1 MRFAV
6 SMPNFGV
13 GLDAAAVADAA
24 ATAEGAGWDAFY
36 LWDHTLAFM
45 PGAVDL
51 VDPWI
56 ALTVAA
62 TRTSRI
68 RLGTAVTPLPRR
80 RPVTV
85 ARQVVT
91 LDRLSGG
98 RVTLG
103 VGIGAMP
110 FEWEYSGEETDLVV
124 RGDMLDEGLDVVTR
138 LWTAQPVEHRGTH
151 YRLAGPDGWGALHHP
166 PPVQQP
172 RVPIWVAGTW
182 LGDGSSGGRPLR
194 RAARWDGVLPMRLDG
209 GWAPS
214 DTAGVAAA
222 VSRHRGSLAGFDV
235 AVPGESD
242 GATPGSVVAA
252 HADAGATW
260 WVEAVHPWRFGFT
273 EGGPWPWRAMLD
285 RIAAGPPGG
294 G

>member
-1 MRFAV
+1 MQCAV

-13 GLDAAAVADAA
+13 GLDAAGVGDAA
-24 ATAEGAGWDAFY
+24 AAAEAAGWDAFF

-45 PGAVDL
+45 PGPVDL

-62 TRTSRI
+62 TRTTRL

-80 RPVTV
+80 RPVDL

-103 VGIGAMP
+103 VGSGAMP
-110 FEWEYSGEETDLVV
+110 WEWDYSGEEPDAVV

-138 LWTAQPVEHRGTH
+138 LWSGQPVRHEGAH

-166 PPVQQP
+166 PPAQQP
-172 RVPIWVAGTW
+172 RVPVWVAGTW
-182 LGDGSSGGRPLR
+182 LGSGSGGRPLR
-194 RAARWDGVLPMRLDG
+194 RAARWDGVMPMRIDG
-209 GWAPS
+209 RWEPS
-214 DTAGVAAA
+214 DTAGVVAAIT
-222 VSRHRGSLAGFDV
+222 RHRGALDGFDV
-235 AVPGESD
+235 AVPGESEA
-242 GATPGSVVAA
+242 GSPGSTLAP
-252 HADAGATW
+252 HAEAGATW
-260 WVEAVHPWRFGFT
+260 WVEAVHPWRFGYT
-273 EGGPWPWRAMLD
+273 DGGRWPAQAMLD
-285 RIAAGPPGG
+285 RITAGPPRG
-294 G
+294 

>member
-6 SMPNFGV
+6 STPNFGT

-24 ATAEGAGWDAFY
+24 VLAEQAGWDAFL
-36 LWDHTLAFM
+36 LWDHTLAFE
-45 PGAVDL
+45 PGPVDL

-62 TRTSRI
+62 TRTARI

-80 RPVTV
+80 RPVDL

-103 VGIGAMP
+103 VGTGSMP
-110 FEWEYSGEETDLVV
+110 WEWDYSGEEPDPVV

-138 LWTAQPVEHRGTH
+138 LWSGEPVRHTGTH
-151 YRLAGPDGWGALHHP
+151 YRLAGPDGWAALHHP
-166 PPVQQP
+166 PPVQRP
-172 RVPIWVAGTW
+172 RVPVWVAGTW
-182 LGDGSSGGRPLR
+182 LGGDHDGGRPLR
-194 RAARWDGVLPMRLDG
+194 RAARWDGCTPMRLDG
-209 GWAPS
+209 RWEPV
-214 DTAGVAAA
+214 DTAGVVRSVA
-222 VSRHRGSLAGFDV
+222 RHRGSLEGFDV
-235 AVPGESD
+235 AVPGETA
-242 GATPGSVVAA
+242 GGPEPTLEQ
-252 HADAGATW
+252 HARAGATW

-273 EGGPWPWRAMLD
+273 PGGPWPWTAMWD
-285 RIAAGPPGG
+285 RIAAGPPRG
-294 G
+294 